1 MKTRKE
7 FPLLLNSLGLVGEG
21 AEIGVFRGDFSA
33 HILTH
38 WQGKRLYSI
47 DSWKHQGSLLD
58 VSDVS
63 QEEHNENM
71 RACMSKLQ
79 PFKSRSVIVPA
90 SSVTAAAPFP
100 KDEDARLDF
109 VYIDAAHDYRSVW
122 ADLTAWW
129 PRIKVGGIIA
139 GHDYKNSCVRK
150 NLVEVKRAVDD
161 FFRVEGISVNTTTDD
176 NLPTWYVVK
185 Q

>member
-7 FPLLLNSLGLVGEG
+7 LPFLLNSLGLVGEG

-38 WQGKRLYSI
+38 WKGRRLYSI
-47 DSWKHQGSLLD
+47 DPWTYQGNHLD
-58 VSDVS
+58 KSDVA
-63 QEEHNENM
+63 QAKHDEN
-71 RACMSKLQ
+71 RKICKERLKV
-79 PFKSRSVIVPA
+79 FKKRSMIVPEF
-90 SSVTAAAPFP
+90 STRAA
-100 KDEDARLDF
+100 DAFAKHEFAELDF